1 MVLVISRFKVANG
14 LETEVMEAF
23 EKRPCLVES
32 VPGFLGMEVFTA
44 SEDTS
49 VFHLVTRWIDRETFH
64 AWHKSPEHHLSHGIL
79 PKGLKLDPAFTQIL
93 ELNRLAYHPAHEHTL
108 QESIFDS
115 SLLLEAFLMNTESIV
130 YCVVDAKG
138 YIQTYNDAMIALLKT
153 TEKELKR
160 TPLWDFLTI
169 PDQERLQHLLDSERP
184 ILKKRLRLNFVD
196 SSTVPHTFDCLI
208 QKHSSNSFTLIGEE
222 PQTSNQTAFEELMS
236 IQNELTVTMRKE
248 EKISGQLSQTNRQ
261 LGHDLKDRTKELIE
275 YQEKL
280 RSTLLEL
287 TLVQDRERK
296 KLANDLHDFLAQL
309 LVTCK
314 LKLNQIDQQSIPV
327 QPFHVMKNVEE
338 IIDQSLLYTRTL
350 ISELYP
356 TSLQHL
362 GLFQTL
368 RWLAKDMQRFGL
380 IVSIPEDIPSVQVS
394 EHVRIMIYKS
404 VREALFNVLKH
415 AEVNEASIHW
425 TCASEFDF
433 LIRIIDAGKG
443 FDPKSMEREQEPG
456 HLGLFFY
463 QEQIKSLQGQL
474 DVVSTPEG
482 GTTVTITFE
491 NIANR
496 VASWSDIKD
505 RW

>member
-14 LETEVMEAF
+14 LEAEVIEAF
-23 EKRPCLVES
+23 GKRPCLVES
-32 VPGFLGMEVFTA
+32 VPGFLGMEVFTE
-44 SEDTS
+44 SGDTS
-49 VFHLVTRWIDRETFH
+49 VFHLITRWIDRETFH
-64 AWHKSPEHHLSHGIL
+64 AWHKSPEHYLSHRIL

-93 ELNRLAYHPAHEHTL
+93 ELTRLSNHPGHQHTL

-115 SLLLEAFLMNTESIV
+115 SLLLESFLTSTESIV
-130 YCVVDAKG
+130 YCAVDAKG
-138 YIQTYNDAMIALLKT
+138 YIRIYNDAMIALLKT
-153 TEKELKR
+153 TEKELNR

-169 PDQERLQHLLDSERP
+169 PDQERLQGILDSEHP

-208 QKHSSNSFTLIGEE
+208 QRHSSHSFTLIGEE

-236 IQNELTVTMRKE
+236 IQNELTVTMRKK
-248 EKISGQLSQTNRQ
+248 EKISGELSRMNQQLD
-261 LGHDLKDRTKELIE
+261 HDLEGRTKELIE
-275 YQEKL
+275 YQDKL

-314 LKLNQIDQQSIPV
+314 LKLNQIDQNTIPS
-327 QPFHVMKNVEE
+327 QPFHMIKNVED

-380 IVSIPEDIPSVQVS
+380 IVSIPEDIPSMQVP
-394 EHVRIMIYKS
+394 EHMRIMIYKS
-404 VREALFNVLKH
+404 VREVLFNVLKH
-415 AEVNEASIHW
+415 AEVNKASIHW
-425 TCASEFDF
+425 TCASEGDF
-433 LIRIIDAGKG
+433 LIRITDAGKG
-443 FDPKSMEREQEPG
+443 FDSQRMEREQGPG
-456 HLGLFFY
+456 HLGIFFY
-463 QEQIKSLQGQL
+463 KEQIKSLKGHL
-474 DVVSTPEG
+474 DVLSSPEN
-482 GTTVTITFE
+482 GTTVTIRMNF
-491 NIANR
+491 APY
-496 VASWSDIKD
+496 A
-505 RW
+505 

>member
-14 LETEVMEAF
+14 LEPEVMEAF
-23 EKRPCLVES
+23 GKRPGLVES

-44 SEDTS
+44 SGDTS
-49 VFHLVTRWIDRETFH
+49 MFHLVTRWIDRETFH

-79 PKGLKLDPAFTQIL
+79 PSGLKLDPAFTQIL
-93 ELNRLAYHPAHEHTL
+93 ELHRLSNSPTHQHTL

-115 SLLLEAFLMNTESIV
+115 SLLLESFLMSTESVVFCI
-130 YCVVDAKG
+130 VDAKG
-138 YIQTYNDAMIALLKT
+138 YLQIYNDAMIALLKT

-160 TPLWDFLTI
+160 TRLWDFLTI
-169 PDQERLQHLLDSERP
+169 SDQDRLQRLLDSERY
-184 ILKKRLRLNFVD
+184 ILKERLRLNFVD
-196 SSTVPHTFDCLI
+196 SLTMPHTFDCLI
-208 QKHSSNSFTLIGEE
+208 QRQSSDSFTLIGEE
-222 PQTSNQTAFEELMS
+222 PQTSNQNALEELMS
-236 IQNELTVTMRKE
+236 IQNELTVTMRKK
-248 EKISGQLSQTNRQ
+248 EKISGKLSQVNRQ
-261 LGHDLKDRTKELIE
+261 LDHDLEDRTKELTE
-275 YQEKL
+275 YQDKL

-287 TLVQDRERK
+287 SLVQDRERK
-296 KLANDLHDFLAQL
+296 KIANDLHDFLAQL

-314 LKLNQIDQQSIPV
+314 LKLNQIDQKTMPP
-327 QPFHVMKNVEE
+327 QPSHMLKNVEE

-380 IVSIPEDIPSVQVS
+380 IVSIPEDIPSVQIS
-394 EHVRIMIYKS
+394 EHKRIMIYKS
-404 VREALFNVLKH
+404 VREVLFNVLKH

-425 TCASEFDF
+425 ICESECKF
-433 LIRIIDAGKG
+433 LIRITDAGKG
-443 FDPKSMEREQEPG
+443 FDPHNMDREQEPG

-474 DVVSTPEG
+474 DVLSAPDS

-491 NIANR
+491 NTFT
-496 VASWSDIKD
+496 D
-505 RW
+505 